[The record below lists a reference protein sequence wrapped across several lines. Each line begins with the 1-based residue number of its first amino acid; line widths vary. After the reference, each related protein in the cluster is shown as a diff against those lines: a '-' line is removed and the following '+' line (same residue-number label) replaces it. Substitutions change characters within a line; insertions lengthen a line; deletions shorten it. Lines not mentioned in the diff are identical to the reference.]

1 MQPMTQADVEQL
13 IRSALEPLEREVKSL
28 RAELEAMRGTPMVE
42 PMSSPQ
48 PTATELPDAPVAA
61 LVPPERSDFA
71 RFLQR
76 GLEQEQ
82 REYVEETE
90 KAPEPKKGWN
100 PFKR

>member
-1 MQPMTQADVEQL
+1 MTEADIQQL
-13 IRSALEPLEREVKSL
+13 IRSALEPLEREIQSL
-28 RAELEAMRGTPMVE
+28 RAELETIKGSPLETPT
-42 PMSSPQ
+42 SIS
-48 PTATELPDAPVAA
+48 TEAAASGISELIAPSI
-61 LVPPERSDFA
+61 PPERSDFA

-82 REYVEETE
+82 REYVEESD